1 MLEIPEYGERKEGDE
16 VMDQI
21 RQDTYED
28 LVDLCDI
35 LESISIVSTSRVM
48 ANDDKCQIGRKSVQL
63 KSLTSS
69 VKFFSSSI
77 NAIYSLTNRSLIV
90 VVCAISRG
98 GMRPYSILTRLNA
111 LI

>member
-35 LESISIVSTSRVM
+35 LESISIVRTSRSWQM
-48 ANDDKCQIGRKSVQL
+48 RTQ
-63 KSLTSS
+63 
-69 VKFFSSSI
+69 
-77 NAIYSLTNRSLIV
+77 NRSLH
-90 VVCAISRG
+90 
-98 GMRPYSILTRLNA
+98 
-111 LI
+111 